1 MEQHITKKPKSKKS
15 DKTKKAK
22 STKRTTSMK
31 STKGTKGTK
40 GTKRTKRT
48 KSTKKGSGYSETR
61 AKWNERN
68 RINHQK
74 MLEKRNES
82 KIRHV
87 NNLQQKNLLRHQ
99 ARMQRRENTDAK
111 VAAMKIRMSELAK
124 AKRESILKKMTQIRQ
139 GQMNMRRP
147 ATNHANMRL

>member
-1 MEQHITKKPKSKKS
+1 MDRYITKKPKLKKS

-22 STKRTTSMK
+22 STKRTK
-31 STKGTKGTK
+31 RTKGTEGTK
-40 GTKRTKRT
+40 GTKR
-48 KSTKKGSGYSETR
+48 TKKGSGYSETR

-147 ATNHANMRL
+147 PTNHANMRL